1 MKSYDLILS
10 LRDFLRT
17 ELAVLPL
24 PDPITGFDVSPHVF
38 IHNLPDRLS
47 ESGDL
52 PASYPFVIIR
62 LAEGETDDNQCRCID
77 TVMLV
82 VGVWAPESQ
91 EQAGLLATQTL
102 DAIRISLRAARIIGE
117 RFELEEL
124 NVAQPEPQKQWN
136 EYHLATVNTRWNY
149 TIPRRAMENEDRGR
163 EPLFEKRV
171 VPPPAPHLS

>member
-1 MKSYDLILS
+1 MKSYDLILG
-10 LRDFLRT
+10 LRDFLCK
-17 ELAVLPL
+17 ELAGLSLPEPSSGL
-24 PDPITGFDVSPHVF
+24 DIAPRVF

-52 PASYPFVIIR
+52 PATYPFVIIR

-77 TVMLV
+77 TVVLA

-91 EQAGLLATQTL
+91 EQAGLLAAQTL
-102 DAIRISLRAARIIGE
+102 DFLRISLRATRIIDE

-124 NVAQPEPQKQWN
+124 NVTQPEPQKQWN

-149 TIPRRAMENEDRGR
+149 TIPRRA
-163 EPLFEKRV
+163 V
-171 VPPPAPHLS
+171 T

>member
-10 LRDFLRT
+10 LRDFLRK

-82 VGVWAPESQ
+82 VGVWALESQ
-91 EQAGLLATQTL
+91 EQAGLLAAQTL
-102 DAIRISLRAARIIGE
+102 DAIRISLRATRIIGE

-124 NVAQPEPQKQWN
+124 NVTQPEPRKQWN

-149 TIPRRAMENEDRGR
+149 TIPRRAVGQ
-163 EPLFEKRV
+163 
-171 VPPPAPHLS
+171 